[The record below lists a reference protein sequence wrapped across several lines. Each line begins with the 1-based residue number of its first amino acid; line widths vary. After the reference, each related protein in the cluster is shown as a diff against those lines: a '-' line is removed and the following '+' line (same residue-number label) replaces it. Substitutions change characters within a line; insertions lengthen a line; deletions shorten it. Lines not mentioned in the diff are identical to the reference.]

1 MQHIIDKLQKLHID
15 YENISEDALRIYG
28 NFRGF
33 SVIRKAYDAG
43 NDWIE
48 VDGRLMDMEDF
59 ESWLYSITE

>member
-1 MQHIIDKLQKLHID
+1 MQHIIDKLQELHIN
-15 YENISEDALRIYG
+15 YENISEDESRIYG

-33 SVIRKAYDAG
+33 SVIRKAHDAG

-59 ESWLYSITE
+59 ENWLYSIKE